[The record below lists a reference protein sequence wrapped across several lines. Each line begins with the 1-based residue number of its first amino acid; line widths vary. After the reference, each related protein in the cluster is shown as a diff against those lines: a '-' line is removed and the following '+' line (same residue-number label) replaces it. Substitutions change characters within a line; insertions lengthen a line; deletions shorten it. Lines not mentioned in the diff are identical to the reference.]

1 MCAALDVLGL
11 RSYHWN
17 EVLKNKNNDHLQL
30 WLNAV
35 QAKYDGLGVPFEGE
49 DFDRMLWDYDAR
61 SPFHLNHRTG
71 ISSAIANTNCCTIL
85 V

>member
-17 EVLKNKNNDHLQL
+17 EVLKNKNNGHLQL
-30 WLNAV
+30 WLKAV
-35 QAKYDGLGVPFEGE
+35 QSKYDGLGEPFEGE
-49 DFDRMLWDYDAR
+49 DFDRMLWDYDVR
-61 SPFHLNHRTG
+61 SRLRFQHHTG
-71 ISSAIANTNCCTIL
+71 ISSAIASTDCCAIR